1 MKSNSVLPTL
11 TIDLFYNHPSFCQG
25 LESFDYRSSRRDRL
39 DRSRYVGSLL
49 RQSFSTWSY
58 VARQTSRYITLYN
71 SLCSAGALLYRQSFR
86 LGLTPGS
93 RYSPFYLSTAKLLHW
108 SGHFKPWKPSR
119 NSGSAYEQKIW
130 DKYYLRDPTGVFRP
144 IKSKSKGEI

>member
-1 MKSNSVLPTL
+1 MLAV
-11 TIDLFYNHPSFCQG
+11 FYGRASP
-25 LESFDYRSSRRDRL
+25 L
-39 DRSRYVGSLL
+39 DPMWHVRHLG
-49 RQSFSTWSY
+49 
-58 VARQTSRYITLYN
+58 ITLYS
-71 SLCSAGALLYRQSFR
+71 SLCSAGALLYAQSFR
-86 LGLTPGS
+86 SGLTPGS

-130 DKYYLRDPTGVFRP
+130 DKYYLRDPTGIFRP